1 MSDSACPTNMTIQAW
16 TRTALG
22 ALLFVSVATARGQSS
37 PARAMWGF
45 TAPWDDRSTES
56 VERHDAALGAVVSA
70 WIGIDSA
77 TGMPSL
83 LYPDETPKG
92 PAPRFAM
99 VTTAYE
105 GRFHPDAVRLLGHD
119 SARAARAAGAV
130 ARILA
135 RGRYRG
141 LIIDFEELKPA
152 DTSAYLATVKALTRA
167 AHAHGIAPVTVTIVG
182 FDSVAYPVRRLLR
195 AADRVMVMAYDQH
208 WQTAPPGP
216 IASPDFVTNMV
227 QQRLAEAGALRARV
241 TVALP
246 VYGYRWPARSAAR
259 VIGYGDAKRLA
270 LIRDPASLNLHATL
284 PDSSQV
290 WLCDAVTLD
299 TLAKRVRAL
308 GPRTLAIWRLG
319 LEDPKIWP

>member
-1 MSDSACPTNMTIQAW
+1 MTIQAW

-22 ALLFVSVATARGQSS
+22 ALLFVLVATARAQSS
-37 PARAMWGF
+37 PARYWGF

-56 VERHDAALGAVVSA
+56 VQRHDAALGAVISA

-83 LYPDETPKG
+83 LFPDETPRG

-99 VTTAYE
+99 VTTALE
-105 GRFHPDAVRLLGHD
+105 GRFHPDAVRLLGND
-119 SARAARAAGAV
+119 SARASRAADSVG
-130 ARILA
+130 RILM
-135 RGRYRG
+135 RGRYQG
-141 LIIDFEELKPA
+141 LVIDFEELKAA
-152 DTSAYLATVKALTRA
+152 DTSAYLATVRALTRA
-167 AHAHGIAPVTVTIVG
+167 AHKYHIAPVTVTIVG
-182 FDSVAYPVRRLLR
+182 FDSVAYPVRRLLA

-216 IASPDFVTNMV
+216 IASPDWVADMV
-227 QQRLAEAGALRARV
+227 KRRLAEAGAGRSRV

-246 VYGYRWPARSAAR
+246 VYGYRWPAHGAAT
-259 VIGYGDAKRLA
+259 VVGYDEAKKYSLV
-270 LIRDPASLNLHATL
+270 RDSASLNLRATL
-284 PDSSQV
+284 RDSAQV
-290 WLCDAVTLD
+290 WVCDAVTLD

-319 LEDPKIWP
+319 LEDPKMWP